1 MNVSNSEPSDCINDV
16 ITRYNRRHGTSL
28 AHVTL
33 EQVLARS
40 VVLLEG
46 FLETLA
52 EAGSFEP
59 LLDTYYKR
67 WLHTCVPF
75 FHIFNVLNCWCSGQQ
90 VTLEQYGGL
99 PVRIEGITAFGY
111 LRCVSLDQSRPGEYE
126 LQPDGNSFDLM
137 KNMISIKK

>member
-1 MNVSNSEPSDCINDV
+1 MSYCCAFHGHDHGVISNYLGHYKYNVTDVRLGCGVNVSNSEPSDCINDV

-75 FHIFNVLNCWCSGQQ
+75 FHI
-90 VTLEQYGGL
+90 Y
-99 PVRIEGITAFGY
+99 
-111 LRCVSLDQSRPGEYE
+111 
-126 LQPDGNSFDLM
+126 
-137 KNMISIKK
+137 